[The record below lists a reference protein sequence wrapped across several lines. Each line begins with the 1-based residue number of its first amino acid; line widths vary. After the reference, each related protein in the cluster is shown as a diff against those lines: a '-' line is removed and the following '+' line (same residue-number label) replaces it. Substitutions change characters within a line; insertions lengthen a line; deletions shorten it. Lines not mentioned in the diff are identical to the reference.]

1 MAKSKTTLQPG
12 QKLPPRGRSYKNLLL
27 DVLREESLLNL
38 KSDSTREQAE
48 KAFISAV
55 AKRALD
61 EDADGSQH
69 LLVHMLNKSYSS
81 LKQVAPEVQVSNFPH
96 DGTPTQ
102 KAQAIMN
109 SIANGE
115 IPADIGAII
124 IGATKDC
131 VVIEEGTELKARIV
145 EIEKKLGIES

>member
-1 MAKSKTTLQPG
+1 MLTLT
-12 QKLPPRGRSYKNLLL
+12 K
-27 DVLREESLLNL
+27 
-38 KSDSTREQAE
+38 DSTREQAE

-55 AKRALD
+55 ARRALD
-61 EDADGSQH
+61 EEADGSHQ
-69 LLVHMLNKSYSS
+69 LMAHMLNKSYSS

-96 DGTPTQ
+96 SGTPTE

-131 VVIEEGTELKARIV
+131 VIIEEGTELKARIL
-145 EIEKKLGIES
+145 EIEKKLGIEA